1 MAPDGV
7 LAHSALWVLGL
18 YEAVRI
24 VKESESPKFEGLKP
38 LFSKLEIV
46 RMPLAKNEAKR
57 VKGTQ
62 ATSHYPTGTW
72 SPETG
77 KVGWIVG
84 DPRSG
89 ESCVLSRTD
98 LANEFLSVAAVE
110 PESPFPFPIG
120 GPIGENDG

>member
-1 MAPDGV
+1 M
-7 LAHSALWVLGL
+7 
-18 YEAVRI
+18 
-24 VKESESPKFEGLKP
+24 KESESPKFEGLKP